1 MIDFSPLWAT
11 MKEKSISQY
20 DLINKGID
28 KHTLDRLRNN
38 HNVTILTIEK
48 LCDILNCTPNE
59 VFTFTKEK

>member
-38 HNVTILTIEK
+38 HNVTKPEK
-48 LCDILNCTPNE
+48 QKNDTAATC
-59 VFTFTKEK
+59 